1 MKNRALL
8 LFLFLFSS
16 FANADSI
23 KIEDLE
29 LKRAIGMIYE
39 EFLNRPYM
47 LDPNVLVLDKKVS
60 FYLTDNVDKQEFF
73 NRYFENMNIKISK
86 KNGVDYLK
94 YVEPVIKIKGY
105 SFVYKPKYRGVEYLS
120 NNI

>member
-39 EFLNRPYM
+39 
-47 LDPNVLVLDKKVS
+47 
-60 FYLTDNVDKQEFF
+60 
-73 NRYFENMNIKISK
+73 
-86 KNGVDYLK
+86 
-94 YVEPVIKIKGY
+94 
-105 SFVYKPKYRGVEYLS
+105 
-120 NNI
+120 